1 MHTVDLL
8 EQALA
13 LAESQGYIVR
23 QDWFGGAGAGA
34 CELKGRRWLFVDLA
48 LAPREQLE
56 QVLDA
61 LSDVVEPQATLP
73 FPELQKVLKLRNV
86 A

>member
-23 QDWFGGAGAGA
+23 QDWFGGTGAGA

-61 LSDVVEPQATLP
+61 LREVVEPQATLP
-73 FPELQKVLKLRNV
+73 FPELQKAFNLRK
-86 A
+86 AA

>member
-1 MHTVDLL
+1 MADSTRFNRFDNGDCM
-8 EQALA
+8 EM
-13 LAESQGYIVR
+13 R
-23 QDWFGGAGAGA
+23 W
-34 CELKGRRWLFVDLA
+34 RRWLFVDLA

-73 FPELQKVLKLRNV
+73 FPELQKALKLRK
-86 A
+86 AA

>member
-13 LAESQGYIVR
+13 LAERQGFIVR

-56 QVLDA
+56 HVLAALGEVIEPHDA
-61 LSDVVEPQATLP
+61 APFADLQQA
-73 FPELQKVLKLRNV
+73 LQLRK
-86 A
+86 AA

>member
-48 LAPREQLE
+48 LAPREQLD

-61 LSDVVEPQATLP
+61 LSEVVEPQATVQ
-73 FPELQKVLKLRNV
+73 FPELQKALKMRK
-86 A
+86 AA